1 MSYLG
6 ISTQALH
13 SLHNIAHQEALSSSY
28 CVIHVKGKMKG
39 LDLFLFFIFI
49 FIFDFTFHNPDA
61 STLSEMKLNL
71 STSVLDFQ
79 DSIALVKP
87 EIVQ

>member
-1 MSYLG
+1 M
-6 ISTQALH
+6 
-13 SLHNIAHQEALSSSY
+13 
-28 CVIHVKGKMKG
+28 IHVKGKMKG

>member
-1 MSYLG
+1 M
-6 ISTQALH
+6 
-13 SLHNIAHQEALSSSY
+13 
-28 CVIHVKGKMKG
+28 IHVKGKMKG
-39 LDLFLFFIFI
+39 LDLFLFFNFI
-49 FIFDFTFHNPDA
+49 LIFDFTFHNLDA